1 MKAMQ
6 TGTILLT
13 RHAEKPDDPLD
24 PNLAPA
30 GLQRAG
36 RLASYIPDQF
46 GTPAFVFAS
55 AISKHSRR
63 PYETIEPLSKAC
75 GLPIDGSF
83 ADQDY
88 AALADELATK
98 SQYDGKLVL
107 ICWHHG
113 NIPSLARA
121 LNAKSGEY
129 PNPWDAT
136 VFNLILKFDFT
147 AGMPEVEQII
157 EPF

>member
-1 MKAMQ
+1 MRA
-6 TGTILLT
+6 GELLLT

-24 PNLAPA
+24 PDLSPI
-30 GLQRAG
+30 GLQRAAKLVG
-36 RLASYIPDQF
+36 YIQDNF
-46 GTPAFVFAS
+46 GEPAFIFVS

-75 GLPIDGSF
+75 GLPIDSSF

-88 AALADELATK
+88 AALAHELATK
-98 SQYDGKLVL
+98 PRYDGKLVL

-113 NIPSLARA
+113 NIPPLAHA
-121 LNAKSGEY
+121 LNAKHGGY
-129 PNPWDAT
+129 PNPWDPM
-136 VFNLILKFDFT
+136 VFNLILKFDLT
-147 AGMPEVEQII
+147 AGIPKVEQVI

>member
-1 MKAMQ
+1 MQ
-6 TGTILLT
+6 AGELLLT
-13 RHAEKPDDPLD
+13 RHAEKSDDPLD
-24 PNLAPA
+24 PDLSAT
-30 GLQRAG
+30 GLQRAAKLVG
-36 RLASYIPDQF
+36 YIQDTF
-46 GTPAFVFAS
+46 GKPAFFFAS

-75 GLPIDGSF
+75 GLPIDSSF

-88 AALADELATK
+88 DALANELATEP
-98 SQYDGKLVL
+98 QYNGKLVL

-113 NIPSLARA
+113 NIPPLAHA
-121 LNAKSGEY
+121 LNAQQGEY
-129 PNPWDAT
+129 PNPWDPT

-147 AGMPEVEQII
+147 AGIPTVGQVI